1 MLGFLKKIL
10 IVGFSCVNTRLALD
24 SQILLLKD
32 NIDNNKLIFDLK
44 INKAN
49 QKKKIIT
56 KILKMDESDQY
67 GQATAKPL
75 PYGCIKK
82 NENSEHARI

>member
-1 MLGFLKKIL
+1 MFVSLETKASVWLLFQQKLNMLGFLKKIL

-24 SQILLLKD
+24 SQILLPKD

-49 QKKKIIT
+49 QKKNNYKDPKDGRKWPIWP
-56 KILKMDESDQY
+56 
-67 GQATAKPL
+67 GH
-75 PYGCIKK
+75 G
-82 NENSEHARI
+82 

>member
-24 SQILLLKD
+24 SQILLPKD

-49 QKKKIIT
+49 QKKNNYKDP
-56 KILKMDESDQY
+56 KDGRK
-67 GQATAKPL
+67 
-75 PYGCIKK
+75 
-82 NENSEHARI
+82 